1 RRGRSPQ
8 EKHMKFYVTTPIYYV
23 NDRPHVGHYYTT
35 MVADVLARYHRLR
48 GDETFLLTG
57 TDEHSLNVDRK
68 AKAEGV
74 PTRDFVDRMAA
85 QWQLT
90 WSQLGISNDDFI
102 RTTEPRHRA
111 GVEDLVRRVREA
123 GDIFESTY
131 EGPYCVS
138 CERFYLEK
146 DLVDGRCPLHPSQ
159 EIQHLKERNHFFRLS
174 AFADRLRQHIEEHP
188 DFVQPDE
195 RRNEVLATINGG
207 LEDFSMSRQSLEW
220 GIPFPDD
227 PEQVVYVW
235 FDALTNYMTAVG
247 YGTDEAQFR
256 HLWPA
261 DLHLIGKDI
270 IRFHAIYWPA
280 MLMSAGLPLPKTVF
294 AHGFLYF
301 KGRKLSKSEGVML
314 SPFDLA
320 AALMPA
326 AAVAAGAEPT
336 PAALDAVR
344 FVLLRHVP
352 FGRDGDVTYEALVD
366 RYNADLAND
375 LGNLASRVLKMLKQY
390 TAGVVPEPGVG
401 VVGPHAELRELADG
415 IAERVDAALLALDFA
430 RALDETWR
438 LVSRAN
444 RYVEESKP
452 WELRKDEARAAEL
465 DTVLYNLTETLRLLT
480 YLMAPYL
487 PWASEAL
494 ALQLRIPPPATV
506 GGEGQ
511 PLAEVLRWG
520 GLKAGHQTV
529 VGDVLFP
536 RLDRVTS
543 EG

>member
-1 RRGRSPQ
+1 
-8 EKHMKFYVTTPIYYV
+8 MKFYLTTPIYYV
-23 NDRPHVGHYYTT
+23 NDRPHMGHYYTT
-35 MVADVLARYHRLR
+35 MVADVLARHHRMR
-48 GDETFLLTG
+48 GDDTFFLTG
-57 TDEHSLNVDRK
+57 IDEHSLNVDRK

-74 PTRDFVDRMAA
+74 PTRQFVDRMAE
-85 QWQLT
+85 QWKQV
-90 WSQLGISNDDFI
+90 WKSLGISNDDFI

-111 GVEDLVRRVREA
+111 GVEALARRVSEA

-174 AFADRLRQHIEEHP
+174 AFADRLRAHIEAHP
-188 DFVQPDE
+188 EFVQPEE

-207 LEDFSMSRQSLEW
+207 LEDFSISRQSLEW

-235 FDALTNYMTAVG
+235 FDALTNYITAVG
-247 YGTDEAQFR
+247 YGTDEARFQ
-256 HLWPA
+256 HYWPA

-280 MLMSAGLPLPKTVF
+280 MLMSAGMPLPKTVF

-314 SPFDLA
+314 SAFDLA
-320 AALMPA
+320 AALMPGGGEG
-326 AAVAAGAEPT
+326 VAPT
-336 PAALDAVR
+336 PAALDAAR

-375 LGNLASRVLKMLKQY
+375 FGNLVSRVLKMLRQY
-390 TAGVVPEPGVG
+390 TEGVVPSPQPAPVG
-401 VVGPHAELRELADG
+401 LHAELRDLSEGLG
-415 IAERVDAALLALDFA
+415 QRVDEALLRYDFGGALE
-430 RALDETWR
+430 ETWK
-438 LVSRAN
+438 LVTRAN

-452 WELRKDEARAAEL
+452 WELRKDPARAEEL
-465 DTVLYNLTETLRLLT
+465 GTVLYNLAESLRLLS
-480 YLMAPYL
+480 YLLAPFL
-487 PWASEAL
+487 PWASDTL
-494 ALQLRIPPPATV
+494 AQQLRVPRPMGV
-506 GGEGQ
+506 GMQGHA
-511 PLAEVLRWG
+511 LAEVLRWG
-520 GLKAGHQTV
+520 GLSAGHQTE

-536 RLDRVTS
+536 RLDRVGS

>member
-1 RRGRSPQ
+1 VTPD
-8 EKHMKFYVTTPIYYV
+8 KFYVTTPIYYV
-23 NDRPHVGHYYTT
+23 NDRPHMGHYYTT

-48 GDETFLLTG
+48 GDDTFFLTG

-68 AKAEGV
+68 ARDEGV
-74 PTRDFVDRMAA
+74 ATRDFVDRMAE
-85 QWQLT
+85 QWRDT
-90 WSQLGISNDDFI
+90 WKRLGISNDDFI
-102 RTTEPRHRA
+102 RTTEERHRA
-111 GVEDLVRRVREA
+111 GVEEMVRRVREA
-123 GDIFESTY
+123 GDIFDSTY

-159 EIQHLKERNHFFRLS
+159 EIQHLSERNYFFRLS
-174 AFADRLRQHIEEHP
+174 SFADRLRAHIEAHP
-188 DFVQPDE
+188 EFVQPEE

-207 LEDFSMSRQSLEW
+207 LEDFSISRQSIRW

-235 FDALTNYMTAVG
+235 FDALVNYLTAVG
-247 YGTDEAQFR
+247 FGTEEARFE
-256 HLWPA
+256 HYWPA
-261 DLHLIGKDI
+261 DVHLVGKDI

-280 MLMSAGLPLPKTVF
+280 MLMSARLPLPKTVF

-320 AALMPA
+320 RALMPA
-326 AAVAAGAEPT
+326 TAGENPEPT
-336 PAALDAVR
+336 PAALDAAR

-375 LGNLASRVLKMLKQY
+375 FGNLVSRALKMLRQY
-390 TAGVVPEPGVG
+390 TEGVVPAPQADPQGI
-401 VVGPHAELRELADG
+401 HAELRALADG
-415 IAERVDAALLALDFA
+415 LAETVDGALAEFDFAAALEA
-430 RALDETWR
+430 TWQ

-444 RYVEESKP
+444 RYVEEARP
-452 WELRKDEARAAEL
+452 WELRKDDARGAEL
-465 DTVLYNLTETLRLLT
+465 GTVLYNLAETLRLLA
-480 YLMAPYL
+480 YLLAPYL
-487 PWASEAL
+487 PWACDELARQLRVPRPMAVGRGGYAL
-494 ALQLRIPPPATV
+494 AD
-506 GGEGQ
+506 
-511 PLAEVLRWG
+511 VLTWG
-520 GLKAGHQTV
+520 GLSAGHQTE

-536 RLDRVTS
+536 RLDRVVT
-543 EG
+543 EA

>member
-1 RRGRSPQ
+1 
-8 EKHMKFYVTTPIYYV
+8 MKFYVTTPIYYV
-23 NDRPHVGHYYTT
+23 NDRPHMGHYYTT
-35 MVADVLARYHRLR
+35 MVADVVARYHRMR
-48 GDETFLLTG
+48 GDDTFFLTG

-68 AKAEGV
+68 ARAEGV
-74 PTRDFVDRMAA
+74 PTRQFVDTMAA
-85 QWQLT
+85 QWQEA
-90 WSQLGISNDDFI
+90 WQSLGISYDDFI
-102 RTTEPRHRA
+102 RTTEARHRA
-111 GVEDLVRRVREA
+111 GVEELVRRVRDA

-174 AFADRLRQHIEEHP
+174 AFADRLRAHIEAHP
-188 DFVQPDE
+188 GFVQPEE

-207 LEDFSMSRQSLEW
+207 LEDLSISRQSIEW
-220 GIPFPDD
+220 GIPYPDD

-235 FDALTNYMTAVG
+235 FDALTNYMTAAG
-247 YGTDEAQFR
+247 FGTDQARFE
-256 HLWPA
+256 HYWPA
-261 DLHLIGKDI
+261 DVHLIGKDI

-314 SPFDLA
+314 SAFDLA
-320 AALMPA
+320 AAL
-326 AAVAAGAEPT
+326 T
-336 PAALDAVR
+336 PAGGEPSPTALDAAR

-375 LGNLASRVLKMLKQY
+375 FGNLASRSLKMLRQY
-390 TAGVVPEPGVG
+390 TEGVVPGPGEAPSG
-401 VVGPHAELRELADG
+401 IHAELRDITDGLAG
-415 IAERVDAALLALDFA
+415 RVDAAMLAYDFGG
-430 RALDETWR
+430 ALEEVWK

-452 WELRKDEARAAEL
+452 WELRKEPSRAAEL
-465 DTVLYNLTETLRLLT
+465 ATVLYNLAESLRLLT
-480 YLMAPYL
+480 YLLAPFL
-487 PWASEAL
+487 PFSTDAL
-494 ALQLRIPPPATV
+494 AAQLKVPSPLTV
-506 GGEGQ
+506 GREGSS
-511 PLAEVLRWG
+511 LEETLRWG
-520 GLKAGHQTV
+520 GISAGHRTE

-536 RLDRVTS
+536 RLDRVVT
-543 EG
+543 EA